1 MNAKQRAFLEFYLQ
15 TRNASEAARLAGYKG
30 KPNVIGPRLLANVSI
45 KAAVEARLAHLKM
58 SSDEILEDLT
68 KIARFDQLQFMTFH
82 THPDLGQ
89 FVYINLEEIKAAG
102 LGHVVKEIAY
112 DKYGRQ
118 VVKLHDPM
126 QARQWLGQ
134 NLKLFTQK
142 MEVESKDL
150 APLPDLLKE
159 LIGKV
164 YGSPNESQESGG
176 DEQ

>member
-1 MNAKQRAFLEFYLQ
+1 MNAKQKAFLEFYLQ

-45 KAAVEARLAHLKM
+45 KAAVDERLAQLKM

-68 KIARFDQLQFMTFH
+68 TIARFDQLKFMTIH
-82 THPDLGQ
+82 VHPELGQ

-118 VVKLHDPM
+118 VVKFHDPM
-126 QARQWLGQ
+126 TARQWLGQ
-134 NLKLFTQK
+134 NKKLFTQK
-142 MEVESKDL
+142 HEIDV
-150 APLPDLLKE
+150 PQLPALTEALRDMVS
-159 LIGKV
+159 KV
-164 YGSPNESQESGG
+164 YGDPESGG
-176 DEQ
+176 DE